1 MWFDSRHRDHQL
13 HGPHRER
20 HSALSASTPLPLR
33 QMIKRAAAAGRP
45 IKLATRPRRGGG
57 SALADRHREHPGVR
71 LLGARMKLVGG
82 DSGRL
87 EQESLIVQVLL
98 APSER
103 RRRSTVRHQ

>member
-1 MWFDSRHRDHQL
+1 
-13 HGPHRER
+13 
-20 HSALSASTPLPLR
+20 
-33 QMIKRAAAAGRP
+33 MIKRAAAAGRP

-82 DSGRL
+82 DSGGRV
-87 EQESLIVQVLL
+87 EHESLIVQVLL

-103 RRRSTVRHQ
+103 RRRSTVRYQ